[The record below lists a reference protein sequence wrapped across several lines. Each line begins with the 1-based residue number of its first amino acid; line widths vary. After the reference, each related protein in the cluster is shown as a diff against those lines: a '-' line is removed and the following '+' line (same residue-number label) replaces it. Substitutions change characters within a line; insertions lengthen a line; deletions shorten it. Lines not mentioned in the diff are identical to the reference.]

1 MGSHRVRH
9 NWSDL
14 AAAAAAAAVDYPIY
28 FKIVGIS
35 DDPKEVTRESCCQL
49 AQKVR
54 KSMGLFHLK
63 ERLASSLAPRLSDS
77 ELLKSS
83 HTTSFSKLNS
93 KLFEG
98 KGFSSCFSL
107 HLDSFFFF
115 SPCHRAYGILVP
127 GAGIELTP
135 PAQSLNHW
143 TTREAPTHC

>member
-1 MGSHRVRH
+1 
-9 NWSDL
+9 
-14 AAAAAAAAVDYPIY
+14 
-28 FKIVGIS
+28 
-35 DDPKEVTRESCCQL
+35 
-49 AQKVR
+49 
-54 KSMGLFHLK
+54 MGLFHLK

-115 SPCHRAYGILVP
+115 HHVTGHMGSQFLEQGLNSHPLHRVLTTGPQGKPLLIASFLTNISCKKSLEMK
-127 GAGIELTP
+127 ELDLTSSGLP
-135 PAQSLNHW
+135 PSSFYYVNHD
-143 TTREAPTHC
+143 CLLY